1 MSSGGLCLGNGSR
14 ADLIPATREEG
25 AIMTPE
31 EKTIQSIVRLL
42 RCVSL
47 QKLEDIYLFVLHI
60 AK

>member
-1 MSSGGLCLGNGSR
+1 MGNGSR